1 MPMNRQIRG
10 PEGGAIINS
19 GNREKNVVSSTFRNF
34 ALVTFVVVV
43 FVDVVVVVVFIIVV
57 IVVVVVVVVVVV
69 GPQVGLDRPLGCLTY
84 ARNAKK
90 KR

>member
-43 FVDVVVVVVFIIVV
+43 FVDVVVVVFIIVV